1 MSFNSLI
8 FVAFAAVFFGIW
20 PLANRRDL
28 TRWGFLTF
36 MSLVFY
42 GWWDWRFIFLLV
54 ASGLIDFL
62 CGRAMARTSSPARRR
77 DLLLL
82 SIAGNVGSLAFFK
95 YGQFVAGLL
104 DAGLARLGMPVYFTD
119 ALPDF
124 TLILPVGISFYTFQS
139 MSYTLDVYRGRLQPT
154 RNLLHFFSYLA
165 MFPQLVAGPIVRA
178 RAMLGQLCERRVPT
192 DAQVWHA
199 VKLFGFGLFR
209 KAVIADHVGAMVDAA
224 FAGAAKADD
233 ALLWWTVTIGFGLQ
247 IYADF
252 SGYSLMARGLA
263 KGMGLRIHR
272 NFRHPY
278 LAMSLREFW
287 QRWHISLSTWFRD
300 YVYIPLGGSRHGVA
314 RGVLYM
320 SITMVVS
327 GLWHGTAMTFLVWGA
342 IHALFLGIER
352 TTGYNT
358 RLRSSGRGGSAL
370 AYALTMLQVGMAW
383 VVFRA
388 DTLDQATGIIVKMFT
403 HAFSLAVVDEFPT
416 ALPCIGVGVAVELT
430 VLLKPRLP
438 ALRRVLAHPDV
449 DACAVA
455 AAYLSA
461 IYLRGPD
468 AAFIY
473 FQF

>member
-8 FVAFAAVFFGIW
+8 FVAFAVVFFGIW
-20 PLANRRDL
+20 PLANRKDL

-62 CGRAMARTSSPARRR
+62 CGRAMARTAHRARRR
-77 DLLLL
+77 LLLLL
-82 SIAGNVGSLAFFK
+82 SIAGNVGSLTFFK
-95 YGQFVAGLL
+95 YGQFIAGLL
-104 DAGLARLGMPVYFTD
+104 DAGLARLGMPAHFAS
-119 ALPDF
+119 ALPDV

-154 RNLLHFFSYLA
+154 QNVLHFFSYLA

-178 RAMLGQLCERRVPT
+178 RDMLGQLSVRRVPT
-192 DAQVWHA
+192 DAQVWHGI
-199 VKLFGFGLFR
+199 KLFGFGLFR
-209 KAVIADHVGAMVDAA
+209 KAVIADHIGVMVNTA
-224 FAGAAKADD
+224 FAGAARTDD
-233 ALLWWTVTIGFGLQ
+233 ALLWWTVTLGFGLQ

-300 YVYIPLGGSRHGVA
+300 YVYIPLGGSRHGMP

-320 SITMVVS
+320 SITMIVS
-327 GLWHGTAMTFLVWGA
+327 GLWHGAAMTFLIWGA
-342 IHALFLGIER
+342 LHAAMLGLER
-352 TTGYNT
+352 VTGYNA
-358 RLRSSGRGGSAL
+358 RLRSAGPGGSVL
-370 AYALTMLQVGMAW
+370 AYLLTMLQIGLAW
-383 VVFRA
+383 LVFRA
-388 DTLDQATGIIVKMFT
+388 DSLDQAGAIFVKMLT
-403 HAFSLAVVDEFPT
+403 KECSPAVLDEFPA
-416 ALPCIGVGVAVELT
+416 ALLCIGVAVAVELT
-430 VLLKPRLP
+430 AQLKPRLP

-455 AAYLSA
+455 AAYLAA
-461 IYLRGPD
+461 IYLRGPE